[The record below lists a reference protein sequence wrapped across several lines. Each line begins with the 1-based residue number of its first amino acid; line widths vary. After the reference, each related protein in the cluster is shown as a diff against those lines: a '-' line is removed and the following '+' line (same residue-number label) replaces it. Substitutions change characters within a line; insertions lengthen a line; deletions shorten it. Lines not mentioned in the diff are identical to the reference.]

1 MAFFFRAYELN
12 FESAFEH
19 TGIFNNFSCNS
30 LPDVTIEIGAAPA
43 CLDFP
48 TIQNDYFQITPHN
61 FLLTIPNVARYHV
74 YKGQQVIVDP
84 FPNAD
89 QDKIRLFLFGSA
101 MGAVLYQRGLFPLH
115 GSAISTEHGVVIF
128 VGPQGIGKST
138 LAAHFQRRGY
148 YLLSDDVCA
157 ITKHADSTFQVLPA
171 FSQLRLCTDAF
182 ERLGNTSVNMTSAR
196 FDVDKYVVSLT
207 QASNSECYPLYAIY
221 QLTDHDLPVIIQ
233 KKMQGFERFNLLLSN
248 LYRISYLP
256 GFETKG
262 EIMQTAASIAKVT
275 EIYEILRPRN
285 HERIEE
291 LADILEEKWDTN

>member
-1 MAFFFRAYELN
+1 MAFYFRAYGLN
-12 FESAFEH
+12 FKSAFDS
-19 TGIFNNFSCNS
+19 TGNLNNFSCNS
-30 LPDVTIEIGAAPA
+30 LPDVTIEVGTAPV
-43 CLDFP
+43 CLDTP
-48 TIQNDYFQITPHN
+48 TIQNDYYQIAPHK
-61 FLLTIPNVARYHV
+61 FLLTIQNVARYYV
-74 YKGQQVIVDP
+74 LKGQHIIVDP

-115 GSAISTEHGVVIF
+115 GSAISTKQGVVIF

-157 ITKHADSTFQVLPA
+157 ITKRAESALQVLPA

-182 ERLGNTSVNMTSAR
+182 ERLGNSSVNTPSAR
-196 FDVDKYVVSLT
+196 FDVDKYVVPLT
-207 QASNSECYPLYAIY
+207 QTSSSEFYQLHAIY
-221 QLTDHDLPVIIQ
+221 LLTDHDMPVIIQ
-233 KKMQGFERFNLLLSN
+233 KTLQGFERFNLLISN

-262 EIMQTAASIAKVT
+262 EIMQAASSIAKDT
-275 EIYEILRPRN
+275 AIYEIFRPRDPA
-285 HERIEE
+285 RIEE
-291 LADILEEKWDTN
+291 LIDILEAKWSTD